1 MQIYFLLIPAEIV
14 STTQLPV
21 PNKSDGSSIGIII
34 GIIVG
39 VVAIA
44 IVAAVMVAVFR
55 KRKQRSKTE
64 SSMLQM
70 HWIDITKTV
79 VYDCYFMHIQFTN

>member
-1 MQIYFLLIPAEIV
+1 MF
-14 STTQLPV
+14 STQPPR
-21 PNKSDGSSIGIII
+21 PNTSDGISIEIIVGIA
-34 GIIVG
+34 VG

-55 KRKQRSKTE
+55 KRKQRRKTE
-64 SSMLQM
+64 SSTLQL

-79 VYDCYFMHIQFTN
+79 VYHCYFMHTQFTS